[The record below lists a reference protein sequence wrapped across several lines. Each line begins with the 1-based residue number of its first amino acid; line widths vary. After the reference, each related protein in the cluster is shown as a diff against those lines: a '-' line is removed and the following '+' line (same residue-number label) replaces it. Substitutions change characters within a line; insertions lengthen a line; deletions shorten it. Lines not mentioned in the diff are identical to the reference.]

1 LAGSQILLGDVKML
15 IYLENVVTLQLDT
28 EKCNGCGMCVNV
40 CPHAVLSIQ
49 GRRAAITDKGA
60 CMECGACAINCPVN
74 AIKVRTGVGCAS
86 AILRGKLGKKSECSG
101 GCGVSPETE
110 GANKS
115 SCGAAK

>member
-1 LAGSQILLGDVKML
+1 ML
-15 IYLENVVTLQLDT
+15 RYLENVVTLQLDT

-40 CPHAVLSIQ
+40 CPHQVLNILERKAV
-49 GRRAAITDKGA
+49 ITDKSA

-101 GCGVSPETE
+101 GCGASPVMESE
-110 GANKS
+110 NKS
-115 SCGAAK
+115 SCSAAK